1 MLQQIL
7 KDMYIDPDVL
17 EALNEEQKKILFLKM
32 RQEQVRRWKEREESL
47 EKEGAS
53 SVLGKP
59 KPRKASTKNVS
70 WLLGKDGDVHVC
82 VIGESLGST
91 TSELI
96 FSERGGR
103 KVSGSF
109 IRRHETGNLKS
120 HLLNKMPS
128 SEPFLKTKEN
138 IPAAQ
143 DDGIQLHFKGIPA
156 HSNTAPGSLHS
167 QEIPQDT
174 KAYQAFSQH
183 ETNRDPQSSSIELEE
198 ENDSDTS
205 PADPQDPE
213 LCYRPHPISRD
224 SVKVRQEHVESQAN
238 NSDKSK
244 DFKVIPAARKPVPE
258 SGREDGQAPP
268 KGSFTRGR
276 VAELAK
282 SFNGLQVSSGKS
294 SRAKPPVPTKPAH
307 LQIASSSTFR

>member
-103 KVSGSF
+103 KTTSLVCKSY
-109 IRRHETGNLKS
+109 HETGNLKS

-143 DDGIQLHFKGIPA
+143 DDGIQLHFK
-156 HSNTAPGSLHS
+156 
-167 QEIPQDT
+167 
-174 KAYQAFSQH
+174 
-183 ETNRDPQSSSIELEE
+183 
-198 ENDSDTS
+198 
-205 PADPQDPE
+205 
-213 LCYRPHPISRD
+213 IS
-224 SVKVRQEHVESQAN
+224 VNKQVWHIN
-238 NSDKSK
+238 N
-244 DFKVIPAARKPVPE
+244 VIHTIFA
-258 SGREDGQAPP
+258 
-268 KGSFTRGR
+268 
-276 VAELAK
+276 
-282 SFNGLQVSSGKS
+282 
-294 SRAKPPVPTKPAH
+294 
-307 LQIASSSTFR
+307 LQICV